1 MRDAAINRIMTTNPI
16 TVKPNDPVSKA
27 RKILESGDVHHLPVV
42 SNDILV
48 GILSSSDL
56 LKSCLPEGGPDT
68 LPDVTVGQVMQ
79 GEPLVLESG
88 ASLRDA
94 AAKLS
99 MGAYHALP
107 VVDADGTLAGIVTT
121 TDLVAHLLQQ
131 LPRGDGSI
139 KPERAAASRM
149 SDAELLGIL
158 KDARHAAHRDDETG
172 RLAQAV
178 LHYRDRN
185 NMLESACTAAELY
198 LRSGQGAHEHGV
210 MVKCLSDLQ
219 K

>member
-1 MRDAAINRIMTTNPI
+1 MKDAAINRIMTTNPT
-16 TVKPNDPVSKA
+16 TVIPSDPVSKA

-56 LKSCLPEGGPDT
+56 LKSHFPEGGPDT
-68 LPDVTVGQVMQ
+68 LSEVTVDQIMQ
-79 GEPLVLESG
+79 REPLVLKSG

-99 MGAYHALP
+99 RGAYHALP

-121 TDLVAHLLQQ
+121 SDLVTHLLQQ

-139 KPERAAASRM
+139 KPERAAASSM
-149 SDAELLGIL
+149 SDAELSAIL
-158 KDARHAAHRDDETG
+158 KDARSAAQRDDETG
-172 RLAQAV
+172 KLAQAV
-178 LHYRDRN
+178 LYYRDRN
-185 NMLESACTAAELY
+185 HMLESACTAAELY